1 MFIDSSG
8 SLGIEHAQDLRRAG
22 SARRL
27 ARAAGAVATHAHV
40 VRAFAARNQLGPIVN
55 YRAY

>member
-1 MFIDSSG
+1 MFIDSTG
-8 SLGIEHAQDLRRAG
+8 TLGTEHARDLRRAG
-22 SARRL
+22 QAHRL
-27 ARAAGAVATHAHV
+27 ARAATTTHAHV